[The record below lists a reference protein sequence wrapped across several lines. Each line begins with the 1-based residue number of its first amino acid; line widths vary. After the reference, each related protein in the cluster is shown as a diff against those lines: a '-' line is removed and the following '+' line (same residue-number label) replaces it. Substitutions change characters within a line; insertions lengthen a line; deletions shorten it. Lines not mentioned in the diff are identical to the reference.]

1 MFTDECSTAGD
12 AARQSQERVGG
23 GHEPSRRATP
33 HQTPHSAVLIVED
46 EHVARRA
53 LGALLSA
60 SGYCTSAAE
69 SAEEALRLLQNQP
82 APRVALVDLNLP
94 GMSGIDF
101 IGRLEQIDPSVHAVL
116 MTGAGDETLA
126 AALQERPV
134 HYVRKPLDFS
144 RLLTLINTPPCNQ

>member
-1 MFTDECSTAGD
+1 MFTDECSSAGGGD
-12 AARQSQERVGG
+12 AGRGG
-23 GHEPSRRATP
+23 DSAPRPGPSAI
-33 HQTPHSAVLIVED
+33 LIVED

-53 LGALLSA
+53 LGALLAA
-60 SGYCTSAAE
+60 SGYRPKAAE

-101 IGRLEQIDPSVHAVL
+101 INRLEQINPSVYAVL

-126 AALQERPV
+126 AALRERHVP
-134 HYVRKPLDFS
+134 YVRKPLDFS
-144 RLLTLINTPPCNQ
+144 RLLAVIDCPSS